1 MENRIKEVIKEQGIS
16 QKELCKMTGMSE
28 AGMSNAING
37 SATKE
42 TLQKV
47 ADALQVDVRELMI
60 DEGLYAK
67 YSADKTPLKLGK
79 IELPCYV
86 LNNGMRVFSGRGIQ
100 RALGT
105 EKNVSGTWLTKF
117 VNSNAISG
125 YIKPEVLRLFNS
137 PVKFKRNHASG
148 SQPMT
153 YGYEATLLID
163 LCSAIIDAY
172 ENPSFEVNETYYKE
186 ANIIL
191 RAVAKTGII
200 ALIDEATGYNKAI
213 ERSRTELQ
221 SWLAKYIN
229 EEAEKWVKMFPNS
242 FFEDIYKMRG
252 WSWDCKPRYIGK
264 IINDIV
270 YERIAPFILEELR
283 AKNPKLANGNR
294 RYKFHQF
301 LTSEEGKP
309 LLKQHLAILHSF
321 AIATDYHWGRFM
333 ELLDKAHPKQYQE
346 LAQFDEIEIGEK

>member
-1 MENRIKEVIKEQGIS
+1 MENKIKEVIKEKGIS
-16 QKELCKMTGMSE
+16 QKELAKMVGMTE
-28 AGMSNAING
+28 PGISNAING
-37 SATKE
+37 SATRE
-42 TLQKV
+42 TIKKV
-47 ADALQVDVRELMI
+47 AAALKVDVKDLIIE
-60 DEGLYAK
+60 EGLYAK

-79 IELPCYV
+79 VELPCYV

-100 RALGT
+100 KALGA
-105 EKNVSGTWLTKF
+105 ENNSGTWLSKF
-117 VNSNAISG
+117 VNSGAIMWNINPG
-125 YIKPEVLRLFNS
+125 VLQQFNS
-137 PVKFKRNHASG
+137 PILFRRNGAGG
-148 SQPMT
+148 SQSVT

-172 ENPSFEVNETYYKE
+172 ENPDFEVSETYYRE
-186 ANIIL
+186 ANVIL

-200 ALIDEATGYNKAI
+200 ALVDEATGYDKAK
-213 ERSRTELQ
+213 ERSKTELQ
-221 SWLAKYIN
+221 DWLAKYIN
-229 EEAEKWVKMFPNS
+229 AEADKWVKMFPDS

-283 AKNPKLANGNR
+283 KKNPKLANGTR

-321 AIATDYHWGRFM
+321 AMAANYKWASFM
-333 ELLDKAHPKQYQE
+333 NLLDRAHPKQYQE
-346 LAQFDEIEIGEK
+346 LALFDDFDFD